1 MSSSRQWDCPVEL
14 SKKEKFICSKLK
26 SSGKLFVFLR
36 EQRHR
41 IFDAQMEQQL
51 LTLYADHPI
60 GKPPVPAALLAM
72 ASLLQCYE
80 QKSDAAAT
88 LEAMFDVRWRMVL
101 NCLSLDDETAPF
113 SQGTLCDFRHRLVRH
128 NMDEVLLAHTVNIA
142 REFGGFG
149 HTQLRIALDSAPLQG
164 AGRVEDT
171 FNLVGHALELLVSC
185 AAKIRM
191 TTEEQIQLEAGTQL
205 VGKSSI
211 KAALDIDW
219 SVAAE
224 KQNAINTLL
233 KDVLQL
239 QQWLSAQAP
248 SVSEHK
254 ELQACLTLL
263 DTVLSQ
269 NIEPDPDGGSRIK
282 QGVAEDRL
290 ISLHDGAMRH
300 GKKSSSRT
308 INGFKQHIAVDM
320 DTKLI
325 LATCVRPANEPEHK
339 AAEWLKPKVL
349 KVGEVKELSID
360 RGYLAAS
367 WTVELFHLGHKVIAK
382 PWTSTNKGKF
392 SKKEFEIDLLNRR
405 AVCPAGHSAGFSR
418 ATPTQIRFGKERCDK
433 CALKPQCTNSKTGK
447 TLTLHV
453 NEEMLQGLR
462 RFVETPEGRAQAR
475 ERTKVEHALA
485 SICNRKK
492 HRARYI
498 GLRLNEY
505 DLNRTAA
512 ITNLHI
518 SMAMAA

>member
-1 MSSSRQWDCPVEL
+1 MSASRQWDCPTEL
-14 SKKEKFICSKLK
+14 SKKEQFICSKLRN
-26 SSGKLFVFLR
+26 SGKLFVFLR
-36 EQRHR
+36 EYRHR
-41 IFDAQMEQQL
+41 IFDEQMEQKL
-51 LTLYADHPI
+51 LNLYANHPT
-60 GKPPVPAALLAM
+60 GKPPVPAAMLAM

-101 NCLSLDDETAPF
+101 NCLSNDDETAPF

-128 NMDEVLLAHTVNIA
+128 NMDEVLLEHTVNIA

-171 FNLVGHALELLVSC
+171 FNLIGHALELLVSC
-185 AAKIRM
+185 AARIRM
-191 TTEEQIQLEAGTQL
+191 TTEAQIQTEAGTQL
-205 VGKSSI
+205 LGKSSI

-219 SVAAE
+219 SLAAE

-233 KDVLQL
+233 KDVTQL
-239 QQWLSAQAP
+239 QQWLSTQP
-248 SVSEHK
+248 STVTEHK
-254 ELQACLTLL
+254 ELKACLALL
-263 DTVLSQ
+263 ETVLSQ

-282 QGVAEDRL
+282 NGVAEERL
-290 ISLHDGAMRH
+290 ISLHDSSMRH
-300 GKKSSSRT
+300 GRKSSSRT
-308 INGFKQHIAVDM
+308 INGFKQHIAIDM

-325 LATCVRPANEPEHK
+325 LATSVRPANEPEHK

-349 KVGEVKELSID
+349 KCGEVKELSID
-360 RGYLAAS
+360 RGYLAAQ
-367 WTVELFHLGHKVIAK
+367 WTTELYKQGQQVLAK

-392 SKKEFEIDLLNRR
+392 SKTDFQIDLTNRQ
-405 AVCPAGHSAGFSR
+405 ATCPAGYKATFSGGAR
-418 ATPTQIRFGKERCDK
+418 TQIRFGKERCQSCPFK
-433 CALKPQCTNSKTGK
+433 TQCTDSVTGK
-447 TLTLHV
+447 TLTLHAQ
-453 NEEMLQGLR
+453 EEMLQGLR
-462 RFVETPEGRAQAR
+462 EFVETPQGRAQAR

-498 GLRLNEY
+498 GVRLNEY

-518 SMAMAA
+518 SMALAA